1 MKTRA
6 VLFTIWSRFH
16 IVFIV
21 LTSVYFAYDKI
32 CRFYKVKED
41 APVQYFYNNLFF
53 NAPFRYYGK
62 LTAAGSPYG
71 YFAPNIRASGL
82 IIGESGGKKYTALFN
97 GFEAEMRFSVLAS
110 RVTNNLVDER
120 DSPNQKLED
129 RFMDLLFKSIAVKI
143 YNQNKCNQDSLF
155 VSYNIVGFPTLKEYA
170 AGNRQPY
177 LIKLK
182 EVKLSK

>member
-6 VLFTIWSRFH
+6 VIFSIWSRFH

-21 LTSVYFAYDKI
+21 LTSVFFAYDKLY
-32 CRFYKVKED
+32 RFYKVKEN

-53 NAPFRYYGK
+53 NTPFRYYGK

-97 GFEAEMRFSVLAS
+97 GFEAAMRFSVLSA
-110 RVTNNLVDER
+110 RVTNNLIDSR
-120 DSPNQKLED
+120 DSTDHKLED

-143 YNQNKCNQDSLF
+143 YNQNKCTQDSLF
-155 VSYNIVGFPTLKEYA
+155 VSYNIVGFPTLKEYT

-182 EVKLSK
+182 EVKISK